1 MRHET
6 AIAKETE
13 LRQLD
18 GLALLAILAISL
30 VPLLPYALTPQGL

>member
-6 AIAKETE
+6 AVAKETE

-18 GLALLAILAISL
+18 RLAMLASAAIAL
-30 VPLLPYALTPQGL
+30 VPLLPYALNL